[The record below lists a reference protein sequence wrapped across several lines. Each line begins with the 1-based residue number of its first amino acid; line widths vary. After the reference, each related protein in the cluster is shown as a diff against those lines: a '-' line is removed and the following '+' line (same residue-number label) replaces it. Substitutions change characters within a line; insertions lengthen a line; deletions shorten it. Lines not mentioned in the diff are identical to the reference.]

1 MDYRALTDTE
11 LAIHLRN
18 GDAEAFQEIY
28 FRHWKKLLVIAGNK
42 LPLTDNPE
50 DLIQDL
56 FVNLWEQRHKITVS
70 NPGAYLYTSLRNAII
85 NRYRSRLLHEKYAVQ
100 TAEALLYEQ
109 NTEDEIA
116 LNDLIT
122 SVERQLDDLPEKTH
136 RIFRLNRLEYKS
148 VKEISSLMNMPERTV
163 EHHITVAVRKL
174 RLLLKDYL
182 ILAALFLAS

>member
-11 LAIHLRN
+11 LVIHLRN
-18 GDAEAFQEIY
+18 GDADAFQEIY
-28 FRHWKKLLVIAGNK
+28 FRHWKKLLVIARNK

-56 FVNLWEQRHKITVS
+56 FVTLWEQRDKIAVS
-70 NPGAYLYTSLRNAII
+70 NPGAYLYISLRNAII
-85 NRYRSRLLHEKYAVQ
+85 NRYRSRLLHEKYVVQ
-100 TAEALLYEQ
+100 TAEALLFEQ

-148 VKEISSLMNMPERTV
+148 VKEISSLMNIPERTV

-182 ILAALFLAS
+182 MMVVLLFNL